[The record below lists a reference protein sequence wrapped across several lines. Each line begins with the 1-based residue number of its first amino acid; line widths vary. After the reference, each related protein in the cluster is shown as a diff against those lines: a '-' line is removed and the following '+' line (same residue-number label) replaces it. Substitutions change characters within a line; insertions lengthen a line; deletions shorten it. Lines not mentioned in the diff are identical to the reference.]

1 MSDVEAVALAL
12 CKHQQETIEALR
24 PVTIGPTGTGKTT
37 MWKGIAEKMD
47 LPFLRLLFSQQLP
60 EDIGGWPQ
68 PSKDRLKFLLMDEL
82 EQARKEPCLILLDEL
97 DKVRPDVMATLLTL
111 LYEKAIRNY
120 QLHPKTVLAGAMQ
133 PVNPSMWL
141 ADETGKA
148 ISARLTFLPIP
159 YRWGYIENKF
169 SVMVPH
175 LHERE
180 KKRKIEL
187 PVMEATPRTVECTLA
202 FLRSGH
208 GMNLSKA
215 EKQMVL
221 YGTMA
226 KQDAEIIE
234 ATLNQSSAWIDP
246 VATAKIDPLATIAAL
261 DVHSLTQHIG
271 PLVEVLTPEAWEEVL
286 KKVWL
291 QGTEEDAKAYL
302 QNLFDYLKAKCE
314 ADPNKQCKVF
324 GEADADAVVKA
335 TNAAAEHI
343 AKVWGEQGKKTK
355 KGSS

>member
-1 MSDVEAVALAL
+1 MSELETVALAL
-12 CKHQQETIEALR
+12 CKHQQTTVEALR

-37 MWKGIAEKMD
+37 MWKGIAEEMG

-68 PSKDRLKFLLMDEL
+68 PGKDRLKFLLMDEL

-120 QLHPKTVLAGAMQ
+120 KLHPKTVLAGAMQ

-148 ISARLTFLPIP
+148 ISARLTFLPVP
-159 YRWGYIENKF
+159 YRWGYIEEKF
-169 SVMVPH
+169 SLSVPH

-187 PVMEATPRTVECTLA
+187 PVMEATPRTMECTLS
-202 FLRSGH
+202 FLRSTH
-208 GMNLSKA
+208 GMQLSKV

-226 KQDAEIIE
+226 KQDAEIVE
-234 ATLNQSSAWIDP
+234 AALNQASAWVDP
-246 VATAKIDPLATIAAL
+246 VAAAKIDPFATIESL

-271 PLVEVLTPEAWEEVL
+271 PLVEVITPESWTKLVT
-286 KKVWL
+286 KVWL
-291 QGTEEDAKAYL
+291 EGSEEDSKTAL
-302 QNLFDYLKAKCE
+302 QNLFDYLKGKCE
-314 ADPNKQCKVF
+314 ADPNQQCKVF
-324 GEADADAVVKA
+324 GDAEPDAVVKA
-335 TNAAAEHI
+335 TNEAAEQI
-343 AKVWGEQGKKTK
+343 AKVWQGSTKEGKKK
-355 KGSS
+355 